1 MNPPELSSDPENA
14 TQVARLGVVVG
25 LVAEAGVAARIRVS
39 QEDPQASIAISG
51 ADSARARALAE
62 DQIRQGVRAL
72 LSFGIAGGLA
82 PQARSG
88 SLLLPEAVLLP
99 DGGPIQTDPSW
110 RGTLAEEL
118 RSQGLDAEAAPLQ
131 GSDDAVSSPEDKRA
145 LHRRGGGFAVDMES
159 HAVAAA
165 AQAAGL
171 PFLVLR
177 AVADPP
183 GRSLPGWAL
192 AATGEDGKVRLGAA
206 LGALSRRPWDLPAS
220 IRLGLETRR
229 ALTALGRAV
238 RLCPRLGL
246 PL

>member
-1 MNPPELSSDPENA
+1 MSPSEPSSDSESAAQPP
-14 TQVARLGVVVG
+14 RLGIVVG
-25 LVAEAGVAARIRVS
+25 LAAEAGVAAKIRLS
-39 QEDPQASIAISG
+39 QEGFQESVAVSG
-51 ADSARARALAE
+51 ADSNRARALAE
-62 DQIRQGVRAL
+62 DQFARGAQAL

-88 SLLLPEAVLLP
+88 RLLLPDAVLP
-99 DGGPIQTDPSW
+99 PEGGRIETDAGW
-110 RGTLAEEL
+110 RRALADCL
-118 RSQGLDAEAAPLQ
+118 QSHGLEAETAPLQ
-131 GSDDAVSSPEDKRA
+131 GSDDAVTSPEAKAA

-192 AATGEDGKVRLGAA
+192 SATGEDGKVRLGAA
-206 LGALSRRPWDLPAS
+206 LGALGRRPWDLPAS